1 MSYRAPP
8 AVLPSL
14 RDVEADLFASAL
26 ADGID
31 PRMLLCE
38 ITLQQYPAT
47 CAAWVNARRQ
57 VHALGRAAAAPCPA
71 FTIGP
76 PIGRVRPP
84 ATLLPGPG
92 RAVSE

>member
-71 FTIGP
+71 FTVGHDLRGP
-76 PIGRVRPP
+76 RSPRPP
-84 ATLLPGPG
+84 RDL
-92 RAVSE
+92 RA